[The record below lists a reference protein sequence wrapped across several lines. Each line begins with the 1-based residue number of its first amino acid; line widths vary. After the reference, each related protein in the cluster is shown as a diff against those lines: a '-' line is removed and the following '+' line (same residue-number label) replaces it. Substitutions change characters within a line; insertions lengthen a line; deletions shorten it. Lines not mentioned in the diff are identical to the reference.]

1 MLSIVIPV
9 FNEEKN
15 VAELHR
21 ELVSALKKNGK
32 GGSHEI
38 IFVNDGSTD
47 GTLAELK
54 KLAGVKI
61 ISFTTNFGQT
71 PAFDA
76 GFKAAKGDIV
86 VSMDGDLQND
96 PADIP
101 SLLKK
106 LDEGYDVVC
115 GWRHPRNDSGSK
127 VFVSYGARFLRRILL
142 GDTLHDAG
150 CSLRVYRKHCL
161 EGLDLYSE
169 MHRFIPSILAS
180 RGWRVAEIPTHHR
193 ARKFGVTKYNW
204 ARSIKGFTDMVT
216 LWFWYRFRARPVH
229 LFGGGGL
236 LLFGAGFILA
246 IGVFVARIF
255 FGVSLSDKIWPLV
268 SIFLMLSGI
277 QLFVT
282 GLLADIAI

>member
-1 MLSIVIPV
+1 
-9 FNEEKN
+9 
-15 VAELHR
+15 
-21 ELVSALKKNGK
+21 
-32 GGSHEI
+32 
-38 IFVNDGSTD
+38 
-47 GTLAELK
+47 
-54 KLAGVKI
+54 
-61 ISFTTNFGQT
+61 
-71 PAFDA
+71 
-76 GFKAAKGDIV
+76 V

-282 GLLADIAI
+282 GLLADIAIRNYYSVSKEKNYFVREIIDTK